1 MKTFIATA
9 LILSGLFGFTPEND
23 NSHIVG
29 VWTRTS
35 DQLRIEIKEESSD
48 ILSSFIIAEG
58 NHEFPCDVSALPIY
72 KKINKV
78 GKNLW
83 RCEFI
88 VVTIKTCST
97 DYEEGIIQLIN
108 NDRLEITCPG
118 FDKRIYTRSKPRYEG
133 D

>member
-1 MKTFIATA
+1 MKTYIVTA
-9 LILSGLFGFTPEND
+9 LILSGLLCGFTSEND
-23 NSHIVG
+23 NSNIVG

-35 DQLRIEIKEESSD
+35 DQLRIEIKEETSD
-48 ILSSFIIAEG
+48 QLSSFIIAEG
-58 NHEFPCDVSALPIY
+58 NQEFPCNVSALPIY

-88 VVTIKTCST
+88 VTIKTCST

-108 NDRLEITCPG
+108 NDRIEITCP
-118 FDKRIYTRSKPRYEG
+118 
-133 D
+133 